1 MDSIRYPIGP
11 FKEHINP
18 DIDYIRSL
26 ILEIEKIPSL
36 LRNSVDGLDD
46 KQLDTPYRQD
56 GWTIRQIIHHIA
68 DNNMNA
74 YFRFKRTLTEECP
87 VIPSYT
93 QDKWAELEDYNMPV
107 EISLKLIES
116 IYSRFL
122 TLLRNLEPLD
132 YKREMNSVA
141 YGIMSLETAVQR
153 YLWHDRHHMSQIQS
167 LISREGW

>member
-11 FKEHINP
+11 FKEHLNP
-18 DIDYIRSL
+18 DIDYIKSL
-26 ILEIEKIPSL
+26 ILEIEKMPSL

-93 QDKWAELEDYNMPV
+93 QDKWAELEDYNLPV

-141 YGIMSLETAVQR
+141 YGNMSLETAVQR
-153 YLWHDRHHMSQIQS
+153 YLWHDRHHISQIQS